1 MSPKSAFVT
10 GATGFVGLNLVREL
24 VEQGW
29 RVTAMHR
36 ASSDVSVLS
45 RFPADRAVGDVTR
58 FDTVRA
64 AMPERVDAVFHVA
77 GNTSL
82 WGKASAEQD
91 AVNIDGTRNV
101 VRVALEKGAARFVH
115 TSSIVAYGLHGGLI
129 TEETPTGG
137 ASARINYVRSKALAE
152 REVRQG
158 IAKGLKAVIVNP
170 SNIIGC
176 YDTQNWSRMFLLV
189 AEKRLPGV
197 PPGGGSFCHARAVA
211 RAHIVA
217 AEKGRI
223 GANYLLGGAEASY
236 RRLVQQ
242 MAEIVGYRARFVA
255 LPPRLLALYAHAE
268 EWLAAIFGREPDVTA
283 DAVTLLS
290 RNIYC
295 SSKRAVQELDYRPE
309 PLEAMLRD
317 CYEWLCSAG
326 LLKAAA

>member
-1 MSPKSAFVT
+1 MAKTAFVT
-10 GATGFVGLNLVREL
+10 GATGFVGLNLVEALRQ
-24 VEQGW
+24 QGW
-29 RVTAMHR
+29 DVIALHR
-36 ASSDVSVLS
+36 ATSDLS
-45 RFPADRAVGDVTR
+45 GLDRFAGVRRVVGDVT
-58 FDTVRA
+58 
-64 AMPERVDAVFHVA
+64 DARSLKNLIPRNIDCVFHVA

-242 MAEIVGYRARFVA
+242 MAVVVKLF
-255 LPPRLLALYAHAE
+255 
-268 EWLAAIFGREPDVTA
+268 
-283 DAVTLLS
+283 
-290 RNIYC
+290 
-295 SSKRAVQELDYRPE
+295 SKRVPCCARWSIWGV
-309 PLEAMLRD
+309 
-317 CYEWLCSAG
+317 
-326 LLKAAA
+326 